1 MTTIKT
7 RQTQLQT
14 RLDELNS
21 RLHGIEKTLD
31 SPAPADDEDRATERE
46 EDEVLERL
54 GNAGLQEIQMIEA
67 ALARI
72 DNGTYGD
79 CAKCGD
85 MIAAERL
92 DLLPHAPLCRHC
104 AA

>member
-7 RQTQLQT
+7 RQAQLQT

-31 SPAPADDEDRATERE
+31 TPAPADDEDRATERE
-46 EDEVLERL
+46 EDEVLEQL

-67 ALARI
+67 ALKRVSE
-72 DNGTYGD
+72 GSYGD
-79 CAKCGD
+79 CAKCGET
-85 MIAAERL
+85 IADERL
-92 DLLPHAPLCRHC
+92 DLLPYTPLCRNC
-104 AA
+104 AT